1 METRPQTASAKKIR
15 MPKLVPINGSTYK
28 KIRKVGT
35 GGPMNLKG
43 RQGVS
48 DLNYLFKPHPS
59 RICID
64 IKLEKCNIHEY
75 FHGIIWMFT
84 GWKVPQIFHY
94 LKYISNFPN
103 RLRLHSQKCKVLKTK
118 CLSLVFPF
126 LKQFSSGC

>member
-1 METRPQTASAKKIR
+1 
-15 MPKLVPINGSTYK
+15 
-28 KIRKVGT
+28 
-35 GGPMNLKG
+35 MNLKG

-126 LKQFSSGC
+126 LNNSHQVVDICTSFLSQEETVYHPAIEMRIA